1 LKFASE
7 FIGASIIYMDVI
19 NKKFPFLLILGLT
32 SLLVSCKTNPPTS
45 SQQPISQFGRVFIT
59 ANIDSARIYLDG
71 SFTNKFTPD
80 TLVVSKGDH
89 SIEVVKENTPRVV
102 LLEDFANV
110 SCDPCVLSNR
120 IIESLSNF
128 TYGRSKLVVVKFPT
142 NFPSSSDPF
151 YLANPTDCSARR
163 TYYNILF
170 APTTIIDGIDR
181 PISTDSI
188 DVMEAVDA
196 KLLNSPRFEVVVTD
210 SISGGIYLINIYVN
224 SVDKFF
230 PEEKD
235 FSIAPNEFKSLD
247 FTIEMDTSSIDF
259 SDLVLHTV
267 VTETDIEFSTP
278 PGSNGETKF
287 YDVMRKMLP
296 SNAGESLGSIAQT
309 GEGSFQRQVVI
320 DPSWDQTH
328 LNTVV
333 YIQNLDT
340 KEVFQAGSTFK

>member
-1 LKFASE
+1 MKFANE
-7 FIGASIIYMDVI
+7 FIGANIIDMDVI
-19 NKKFPFLLILGLT
+19 KRKFSFLLILGLV
-32 SLLVSCKTNPPTS
+32 SVLVSCKTNPPTS
-45 SQQPISQFGRVFIT
+45 SQQPIPQFGKVFIT
-59 ANIDSARIYLDG
+59 ANVDSARIYLDG
-71 SFTNKFTPD
+71 TLTDKFTPD
-80 TLVVSKGDH
+80 TLIVSNGNH
-89 SIEVVKENTPRVV
+89 TVEVVKENTPRVV

-120 IIESLSNF
+120 IIESLANF
-128 TYGRSKLVVVKFPT
+128 TYGRNKLVVVKFPT
-142 NFPSSSDPF
+142 NFPSSFDPF

-196 KLLNSPRFEVVVTD
+196 RLLNSPRFEVLVTD
-210 SISGGIYLINIYVN
+210 SISGGNYLINVYVKT
-224 SVDKFF
+224 VDKFF

-247 FTIEMDTSSIDF
+247 FNIEMDTSSINF
-259 SDLVLHTV
+259 SDLGLHTV
-267 VTETDIEFSTP
+267 VTETDIEFSNP

-296 SNAGESLGSIAQT
+296 SNTGESLSSIAQT

-320 DPSWDQTH
+320 DPSWNQAH

-333 YIQNLDT
+333 YIQNINT
-340 KEVFQAGSTFK
+340 KEVFQAGSTFN